1 MASLPSA
8 LKDSIKEVIMSAT
21 SPQGSDRTARLARAA
36 KINGGGKLCPP
47 DRATALLEAIVEPGD
62 RVTIEGD
69 NQKQADFLAAA
80 LAKADPARLHDLH
93 MVQSVL
99 ALPDHLAIFERG
111 IANRLDFSFAGPQ
124 SRKLAE
130 LVTNGT
136 VKIGAIH
143 TYLELYARM
152 LVDLTPRVALIVAD
166 KADRNGNLYTGPNT
180 EDTPTLTEAA
190 AFRGG
195 IVVAQVNEV
204 VDRLPRVDI
213 PGDWVDFVVPGPK
226 PYAIEPL
233 FTRDPAKIRD
243 ENVLMAMMAVA
254 AVYEPYQVRRLNHGI
269 GYATAA
275 IELILPTFAAKRG
288 LKGKVASHFV
298 LNPHPTLIP
307 AVEAGFV
314 DGVYCF
320 GSELGMER
328 YVAKHPN
335 VFPVG
340 ADGSL
345 RSNRALAQVA
355 GQYACDM
362 FVGATLQI
370 DPQGNSS
377 TATKGRITGFGGA
390 PNMGA
395 DARGRRH
402 DSPTWLRAGEDAGD
416 HLRGRKL
423 VVQMV
428 QTRQPGGAPSF
439 VERLDAFDLAA
450 SAGFALPPVMIYGD
464 DVSHVITEQGVANL
478 LRCRSLRE
486 REAALRAIAGDTEFG
501 RRQSPEMSE
510 SLRRR
515 GIVMLPSDL
524 GIDVA
529 TATRDWLAA
538 ETIDD
543 LVTASGGL
551 YAPPAKFRPDAAR
564 LAAASH
570 A

>member
-1 MASLPSA
+1 
-8 LKDSIKEVIMSAT
+8 MSDT
-21 SPQGSDRTARLARAA
+21 SQQGTDRHTRLARGA
-36 KINGGGKLCPP
+36 KFSESGGKLVSPS
-47 DRATALLEAIVEPGD
+47 RATALLEAIIEPGD

-69 NQKQADFLAAA
+69 NQKQADFLAEA
-80 LAKADPARLHDLH
+80 LAKADPSKLHDLH

-99 ALPDHLAIFERG
+99 ALPDHLAVFERG
-111 IANRLDFSFAGPQ
+111 VANRLDFAFAGPQ

-130 LVTNGT
+130 LVANGT

-180 EDTPTLTEAA
+180 EDTPTIAEAA

-195 IVVAQVNEV
+195 IVVVQVNEV

-213 PGDWVDFVVPGPK
+213 PGDWVDFVVLGPK

-233 FTRDPAKIRD
+233 FTRDPAKIRN
-243 ENVLMAMMAVA
+243 ENVVMAMMAIA
-254 AVYEPYQVRRLNHGI
+254 GVYEPYQVRRLNHGI

-275 IELILPTFAAKRG
+275 VELLLPTYAAQRG
-288 LKGKVASHFV
+288 LKGKVANHFV

-307 AVEAGFV
+307 AIEAGFV
-314 DGVYCF
+314 DGVYSF

-328 YVAKHPN
+328 YVAARAGI
-335 VFPVG
+335 FPVG

-402 DSPTWLRAGEDAGD
+402 DTPTWLRAGEEAGD
-416 HLRGRKL
+416 AYRGRKL

-428 QTRQPGGAPSF
+428 QTHQPNGAPSF
-439 VERLDAFDLAA
+439 VERLDAHDLAA
-450 SAGFALPPVMIYGD
+450 SAGFARPPVMIYGD
-464 DVSHVITEQGVANL
+464 DVTHVVTEKGVANL
-478 LRCRSLRE
+478 LRCHTPQE
-486 REAALRAIAGDTEFG
+486 REAALRAVAGDTEFG
-501 RRQSPEMSE
+501 KRQSPEASGN
-510 SLRRR
+510 LRRR
-515 GIVMLPSDL
+515 GIVLLPSDL
-524 GIDVA
+524 GIDV
-529 TATRDWLAA
+529 TMVTRDLLAA
-538 ETIDD
+538 RTIDD

-551 YAPPAKFRPDAAR
+551 YTPPARFQH
-564 LAAASH
+564 AAA
-570 A
+570 

>member
-1 MASLPSA
+1 MPG
-8 LKDSIKEVIMSAT
+8 T
-21 SPQGSDRTARLARAA
+21 SHQGSDRHTRLERGARFS
-36 KINGGGKLCPP
+36 GSGGKLVPS
-47 DRATALLEAIVEPGD
+47 DRATALLEAIIEPGD

-69 NQKQADFLAAA
+69 NQKQADFLAEA
-80 LAKADPARLHDLH
+80 LAKADPSKLHDLH

-99 ALPDHLAIFERG
+99 ALPDHLAVFERG
-111 IANRLDFSFAGPQ
+111 IANRLDFAFAGPQ

-152 LVDLTPRVALIVAD
+152 LVDLTPRVALLVAD
-166 KADRNGNLYTGPNT
+166 KADRHGNLYTGPNT
-180 EDTPTLTEAA
+180 EDTPTIAEAA

-195 IVVAQVNEV
+195 IVVVQVNEV

-226 PYAIEPL
+226 PYAIDPL
-233 FTRDPAKIRD
+233 FTRDPAKIRN
-243 ENVLMAMMAVA
+243 ENVLMAMMAIA
-254 AVYEPYQVRRLNHGI
+254 GIYEPYQVRRLNHGI

-275 IELILPTFAAKRG
+275 VELLLPTYAAQRG
-288 LKGKVASHFV
+288 LKGKIANHFV

-307 AVEAGFV
+307 AIEAGFV
-314 DGVYCF
+314 DGVYSF

-328 YVAKHPN
+328 YVAARAGI
-335 VFPVG
+335 FPVG

-345 RSNRALAQVA
+345 RSNRALAQIA

-402 DSPTWLRAGEDAGD
+402 DTPTWLRAGEEAGD
-416 HLRGRKL
+416 AYRGRKL

-428 QTRQPGGAPSF
+428 QTHQPNGAPSF
-439 VERLDAFDLAA
+439 VERLDAHDLAA
-450 SAGFALPPVMIYGD
+450 SAGFARPPVMIYGD
-464 DVSHVITEQGVANL
+464 DVTHVVTEKGLANL
-478 LRCRSLRE
+478 LRCRTPQE
-486 REAALRAIAGDTEFG
+486 REAALRAVAGDTEFG
-501 RRQSPEMSE
+501 KRQSPETSGN
-510 SLRRR
+510 LRRR

-524 GIDVA
+524 GIDV
-529 TATRDWLAA
+529 TLATRNLLAA
-538 ETIDD
+538 SSIDD

-551 YAPPAKFRPDAAR
+551 YAPPARFRQH
-564 LAAASH
+564 AAA
-570 A
+570 

>member
-1 MASLPSA
+1 
-8 LKDSIKEVIMSAT
+8 MSVT
-21 SPQGSDRTARLARAA
+21 SQGTDRAARLARAA
-36 KINGGGKLCPP
+36 TLTDGKICPP
-47 DRATALLEAIVEPGD
+47 DRATALIEAVVMPGD

-80 LAKADPARLHDLH
+80 LAKADPTRLHDLH

-99 ALPDHLAIFERG
+99 ALPDHLAVFERG
-111 IANRLDFSFAGPQ
+111 IASRLDFAFAGPQ

-136 VKIGAIH
+136 VKVGAIH

-166 KADRNGNLYTGPNT
+166 KADRDGNLYTGPNT
-180 EDTPTLTEAA
+180 EDTPTIAEAA
-190 AFRGG
+190 SFRGG
-195 IVVAQVNEV
+195 IVVAQVNEI

-213 PGDWVDFVVPGPK
+213 PCDWVDVVVPSPK

-233 FTRDPAKIRD
+233 FTRDPAKVRD
-243 ENVLMAMMAVA
+243 ANVLMATMAIA
-254 AVYEPYQVRRLNHGI
+254 AVYEPFQVQRLNHGI

-275 IELILPTFAAKRG
+275 IELILPTYAAARG

-314 DGVYCF
+314 DNVYCF

-328 YVAKHPN
+328 YVASRAN

-340 ADGSL
+340 ADGNL

-362 FVGATLQI
+362 FVGATLQV

-402 DSPTWLRAGEDAGD
+402 DSPTWLRAGEEAGD
-416 HLRGRKL
+416 PLRGRKL

-428 QTRQPGGAPSF
+428 QTQQPNGAPSF

-450 SAGFALPPVMIYGD
+450 SAGFARPPVMVYGD
-464 DVSHVITEQGVANL
+464 DVTHVITEKGVANL
-478 LRCRSLRE
+478 LRCRLPAE
-486 REAALRAIAGDTEFG
+486 REAALRAVAGDTEFG
-501 RRQSPEMSE
+501 RRQSPEASE
-510 SLRRR
+510 DLRRR

-524 GIDVA
+524 GIDVRS
-529 TATRDWLAA
+529 ATRDLLAA
-538 ETIDD
+538 RTIDD

-551 YAPPAKFRPDAAR
+551 YVPPAKFRKPAATPATTN
-564 LAAASH
+564 AA
-570 A
+570 

>member
-1 MASLPSA
+1 M
-8 LKDSIKEVIMSAT
+8 SIT
-21 SPQGSDRTARLARAA
+21 STQGTDRAPRVERAA
-36 KINGGGKLCPP
+36 KINGGSGKLFPP
-47 DRATALLEAIVEPGD
+47 ERATALLEAIIEPGD

-99 ALPDHLAIFERG
+99 ALPDHLAVFERG
-111 IANRLDFSFAGPQ
+111 IANRLDFAFAGPQ
-124 SRKLAE
+124 SRKLAD

-180 EDTPTLTEAA
+180 EDTPTIAEAA

-195 IVVAQVNEV
+195 IVVAQVNEI

-243 ENVLMAMMAVA
+243 ENVLMAMMAIA
-254 AVYEPYQVRRLNHGI
+254 AIYEPYQVRRLNHGI

-275 IELILPTFAAKRG
+275 VELLLPTFAAQRG
-288 LKGKVASHFV
+288 LKGKIANHFV

-307 AVEAGFV
+307 AIESGFV
-314 DGVYCF
+314 DGVYSF

-328 YVAKHPN
+328 YVASRRN

-402 DSPTWLRAGEDAGD
+402 DTPTWLRAGEEAGD

-428 QTRQPGGAPSF
+428 QTHQPNGAPSF

-464 DVSHVITEQGVANL
+464 DVSHVVTEKGVANL
-478 LRCRSLRE
+478 LRCRSLQE
-486 REAALRAIAGDTEFG
+486 REAALRAVAGDTDFG
-501 RRQSPEMSE
+501 KRQSPGTSE

-524 GIDVA
+524 GVDVTA
-529 TATRDWLAA
+529 ATRDWLSAR
-538 ETIDD
+538 TIED

-551 YAPPAKFRPDAAR
+551 YTPPDKFRSHTTP

-570 A
+570 T